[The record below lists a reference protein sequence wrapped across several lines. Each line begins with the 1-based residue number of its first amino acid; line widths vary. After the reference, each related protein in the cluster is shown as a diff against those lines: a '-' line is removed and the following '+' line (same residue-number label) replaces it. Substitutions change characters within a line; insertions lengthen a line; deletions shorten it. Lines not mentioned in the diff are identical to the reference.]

1 MEEDELATTKRE
13 GREIG
18 GGGLDEWIGGME
30 RELVYV
36 DFRGAGVGAE
46 DAAWPHG
53 QQS

>member
-1 MEEDELATTKRE
+1 MEEDELATAERKRF
-13 GREIG
+13 EIG

-30 RELVYV
+30 FCLVHV
-36 DFRGAGVGAE
+36 KFGGAGVGAE